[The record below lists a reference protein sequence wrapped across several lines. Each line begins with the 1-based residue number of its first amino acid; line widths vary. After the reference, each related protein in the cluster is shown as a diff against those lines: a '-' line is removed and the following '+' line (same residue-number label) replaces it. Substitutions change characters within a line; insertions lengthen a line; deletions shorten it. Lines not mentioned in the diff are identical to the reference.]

1 MPLRL
6 STAPHIRGR
15 ASTASLMGNVLIALL
30 PCAAAGAYFFG
41 LNTLWILL
49 ISTAAAVVAELI
61 WQLLARQTVR
71 VGDLSAAVTGLL
83 VGLNLPPTAPWWLAV
98 IGSFIAVILVKQLFG
113 GIGDN
118 FMNPALAARG
128 ILLASWP
135 VRMTAFVLPGVEA
148 VSSATPLAGLE
159 AISSASTSTLV
170 EITMYQKFIGDIPGC
185 IGEVSKAAIL
195 VGFCYLLL
203 TRTISWRIPVTLV
216 LTTFVLSLFTKGGI
230 MGATDAI
237 LTGGLLFGAVFMATD
252 YVTCPMT
259 ARGQFLYAAFVGLV
273 IWVVRSFCNYPEGV
287 TYGILL
293 GNIVTPLIDRF
304 MPERIYG
311 YGKEAKSNG

>member
-49 ISTAAAVVAELI
+49 ISTVSAVAAELI
-61 WQLLARQTVR
+61 WQLLARQTIR
-71 VGDLSAAVTGLL
+71 IGDLSAAVTGLL
-83 VGLNLPPTAPWWLAV
+83 LGLNLPPTAPWWLAV

-135 VRMTAFVLPGVEA
+135 VRMTAFVLPGADA
-148 VSSATPLAGLE
+148 VSSATPLAG
-159 AISSASTSTLV
+159 ADF
-170 EITMYQKFIGDIPGC
+170 TMLQKFLGEIPGC
-185 IGEVSKAAIL
+185 IGEVSKVAIL

-203 TRTISWRIPVTLV
+203 TRTISWRIPVTLI
-216 LTTFVLSLFTKGGI
+216 LTTFVLSLFTSGGI

-237 LTGGLLFGAVFMATD
+237 LSGGLLFGAVFMATD